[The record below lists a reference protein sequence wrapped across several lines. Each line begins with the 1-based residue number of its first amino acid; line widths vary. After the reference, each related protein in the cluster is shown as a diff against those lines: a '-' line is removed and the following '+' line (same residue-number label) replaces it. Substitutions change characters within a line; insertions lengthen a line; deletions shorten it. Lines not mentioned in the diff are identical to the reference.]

1 MILNESLILFIIFL
15 LLIIH
20 SFFFYPVI
28 LILLNRLKSSIHSI
42 KENQNKSLSILIAA
56 YNEEKVIKDRIENL
70 AEQNYDFEKVE
81 VFVGSDNSKDKTD
94 EILLELSQ
102 KFKWL
107 KFFSYKQRGGKAGVL
122 NKLINEAKNEIIVF
136 TDANTIFDKDVL
148 KNLVKYFDNNDIGGV
163 CGKLILK
170 SEDSDDNEE
179 SRYWSYETMIK
190 QVEGDLGIS
199 IAANGGI
206 FAIRK
211 ELYTQIPTEKAV
223 TDDLFL
229 SLKVLSKGY
238 KFAYASDARA
248 YENTANSLNEE
259 MQRKIRFS
267 ATNFQ
272 TLLACKDLLFHKNL
286 LLSYAFWS
294 HKVIRWFLPLLLI
307 FIFISNYLLISFG
320 SFYNLFFILQVIFYA
335 FSFIG
340 FILYKFKIRFMIFTL
355 PYYFYL
361 SNYALVMGFIK
372 FIKGQNSVIWES
384 TKR

>member
-1 MILNESLILFIIFL
+1 MAQNLVYILFYSSLFL
-15 LLIIH
+15 VLMSFLI
-20 SFFFYPVI
+20 YPFI
-28 LILLNRLKSSIHSI
+28 LKFLAVFVNRKKTTVDL
-42 KENQNKSLSILIAA
+42 NKSISILISA

-102 KFKWL
+102 KYKWL

-148 KNLVKYFDNNDIGGV
+148 KNLVKYFNNNEVGGV

>member
-56 YNEEKVIKDRIENL
+56 YNEEKVIRDRIENL
-70 AEQNYDFEKVE
+70 ASQNYDMDKVE
-81 VFVGSDNSKDKTD
+81 VLIGSDNSFDETDK
-94 EILLELSQ
+94 ILFELTQ
-102 KFKWL
+102 KYKWL

-148 KNLVKYFDNNDIGGV
+148 KNLVKYFNNNEVGGV

-272 TLLACKDLLFHKNL
+272 TLLACKELLFHKNL

>member
-1 MILNESLILFIIFL
+1 MAQNLVYILFYSSLFL
-15 LLIIH
+15 VLMSFLI
-20 SFFFYPVI
+20 YPFI
-28 LILLNRLKSSIHSI
+28 LKFLAVFVNRKKTTVDL
-42 KENQNKSLSILIAA
+42 NKSISILISA

>member
-1 MILNESLILFIIFL
+1 MELNPFFILF
-15 LLIIH
+15 LLIAFLIVH
-20 SFFFYPVI
+20 SFIGYPIILFF
-28 LILLNRLKSSIHSI
+28 LKKLFSKNKNPQLKKKSI
-42 KENQNKSLSILIAA
+42 SILIAA
-56 YNEEKVIKDRIENL
+56 YNEEKVIRDRIENL
-70 AEQNYDFEKVE
+70 ASQNYDMDKVE
-81 VFVGSDNSKDKTD
+81 VIVGSDNSSDETD
-94 EILLELSQ
+94 EILFELTQ
-102 KFKWL
+102 KYKWL

-136 TDANTIFDKDVL
+136 TDANTIFDNDVL
-148 KNLVKYFDNNDIGGV
+148 KNLVKYFDDENIGGV

-170 SEDSDDNEE
+170 SEDSNDNEE
-179 SRYWSYETMIK
+179 SRYWSYETLIK

-211 ELYTQIPTEKAV
+211 ELYTPIPTEKAV

-229 SLKVLSKGY
+229 SLKVLSQGF
-238 KFAYASDARA
+238 KFAYASDAFA

-272 TLLACKDLLFHKNL
+272 TLLACKELLFHKNL

-307 FIFISNYLLISFG
+307 FIFISNYFLISFD
-320 SFYNLFFILQVIFYA
+320 SIFNLFFILQIIFYA
-335 FSFIG
+335 FSFLG
-340 FILYKFKIRFMIFTL
+340 FMLYKFKIRFMIFTL

>member
-1 MILNESLILFIIFL
+1 M
-15 LLIIH
+15 
-20 SFFFYPVI
+20 SFFIYPFI
-28 LILLNRLKSSIHSI
+28 LKFLAVFVNRKKTTADL
-42 KENQNKSLSILIAA
+42 NKSISILISA
-56 YNEEKVIKDRIENL
+56 YNEEKVIRDRIENL
-70 AEQNYDFEKVE
+70 ASQNYDMDKVE
-81 VFVGSDNSKDKTD
+81 VLIGSDNSSDETDK
-94 EILLELSQ
+94 ILFELTQ
-102 KFKWL
+102 KYKWL

-136 TDANTIFDKDVL
+136 TDANTIFDNDVL
-148 KNLVKYFDNNDIGGV
+148 KNLVKYFDDENLGGV

-170 SEDSDDNEE
+170 SEDSNDNEE
-179 SRYWSYETMIK
+179 SRYWSYETLIK

-211 ELYTQIPTEKAV
+211 ELYTPIPTEKAV

-229 SLKVLSKGY
+229 SLKVLSQGF
-238 KFAYASDARA
+238 KFAYASDAFA

-272 TLLACKDLLFHKNL
+272 TLLACKELLFHKNL

-307 FIFISNYLLISFG
+307 FIFISNYFLISFG
-320 SFYNLFFILQVIFYA
+320 SIFNLFFILQVIFYA
-335 FSFIG
+335 FALIG

>member
-1 MILNESLILFIIFL
+1 MVQNLVYILFYSSL
-15 LLIIH
+15 LLVLM
-20 SFFFYPVI
+20 SFLIYPFI
-28 LILLNRLKSSIHSI
+28 LKFLAIFGIRKKTQYDL
-42 KENQNKSLSILIAA
+42 NKSISILISA

-102 KFKWL
+102 KYKWL

-148 KNLVKYFDNNDIGGV
+148 KNLVKYFNNNEVGGV

-272 TLLACKDLLFHKNL
+272 TLLACKELLFHKNL

-320 SFYNLFFILQVIFYA
+320 SFYNLFFILQVIFYV

>member
-1 MILNESLILFIIFL
+1 MIFNESLILFIIFL

-42 KENQNKSLSILIAA
+42 KDNQNKSLSILIAA

-102 KFKWL
+102 KYKWL

-122 NKLINEAKNEIIVF
+122 NKLIKEAKNEIIVF
-136 TDANTIFDKDVL
+136 TDANTIFDKNVL

>member
-1 MILNESLILFIIFL
+1 MIFNESLILFIIFL

-42 KENQNKSLSILIAA
+42 KDNQNKSLSILIAA

-81 VFVGSDNSKDKTD
+81 VFVGSDNSSDKTD

-102 KFKWL
+102 KYMWL

-136 TDANTIFDKDVL
+136 TDANTIFDKNVL

-272 TLLACKDLLFHKNL
+272 TLLACKELLFHKNL

>member
-1 MILNESLILFIIFL
+1 MAQNLVYILFYSALFLVLMSFLIYPIILKFL
-15 LLIIH
+15 AIFGFRKKNPSAL
-20 SFFFYPVI
+20 
-28 LILLNRLKSSIHSI
+28 
-42 KENQNKSLSILIAA
+42 NKSISILISA

-102 KFKWL
+102 KYKWL

-211 ELYTQIPTEKAV
+211 EIYTQIPTEKAV

-272 TLLACKDLLFHKNL
+272 TLLACKELLFHKNL

-320 SFYNLFFILQVIFYA
+320 SFYNLFFILQVIFYT

>member
-1 MILNESLILFIIFL
+1 MAQNLVYILFYSSLFLVLMSFLIYPIILKFL
-15 LLIIH
+15 AV
-20 SFFFYPVI
+20 FV
-28 LILLNRLKSSIHSI
+28 NRKKTTVDL
-42 KENQNKSLSILIAA
+42 NKSISILISA

-102 KFKWL
+102 KYMWL

-136 TDANTIFDKDVL
+136 TDANTIFDKNVL

-170 SEDSDDNEE
+170 SEDSDENEE